1 MLIGNQHFRFYFW
14 EKSFYLKKKKKDG
27 KFIVTVILP

>member
-14 EKSFYLKKKKKDG
+14 EKSFYFKKKDG

>member
-14 EKSFYLKKKKKDG
+14 EKSFYFKKKKDG